1 VWWAEAGKYNVLPL
15 DDRFSERLLGREED
29 TSGKEPKSST
39 LSTPWCSKDIPERS
53 APHTKNR
60 SHSML
65 LREWKFLSRR
75 CRRPN
80 MCKEKAAI
88 YRRGWSLYLK
98 DKKLVY
104 CHNHAG
110 KPTTTNYVR
119 SRTDV
124 YLLELRR
131 RSDSSLRRRLGQ
143 KNLVQ
148 VAYRPAL
155 YIYI

>member
-1 VWWAEAGKYNVLPL
+1 
-15 DDRFSERLLGREED
+15 
-29 TSGKEPKSST
+29 
-39 LSTPWCSKDIPERS
+39 
-53 APHTKNR
+53 
-60 SHSML
+60 
-65 LREWKFLSRR
+65 
-75 CRRPN
+75 
-80 MCKEKAAI
+80 MCKKKAAI

-104 CHNHAG
+104 CDNYAG

-131 RSDSSLRRRLGQ
+131 RSDSSLRRRVGQ

-155 YIYI
+155 YI

>member
-1 VWWAEAGKYNVLPL
+1 VEGWRAEAGKYNVLPL
-15 DDRFSERLLGREED
+15 DDDRFSEHLLGREED
-29 TSGKEPKSST
+29 TPGKEPKSYT

-60 SHSML
+60 SHSIL
-65 LREWKFLSRR
+65 LWKWKFLSRR

-80 MCKEKAAI
+80 MCKKKAAI

-104 CHNHAG
+104 CDNYAG

-131 RSDSSLRRRLGQ
+131 RRVGQ

-155 YIYI
+155 YI

>member
-1 VWWAEAGKYNVLPL
+1 
-15 DDRFSERLLGREED
+15 
-29 TSGKEPKSST
+29 
-39 LSTPWCSKDIPERS
+39 
-53 APHTKNR
+53 
-60 SHSML
+60 ML

-98 DKKLVY
+98 EKKLVY
-104 CHNHAG
+104 CHNYAG
-110 KPTTTNYVR
+110 KPTTTTTNYIR

-155 YIYI
+155 YIYIYKRQKSGRRRRRNTPRTIHSLPILCRRESFDVVGCVTLDLTCNKRRVRT

>member
-1 VWWAEAGKYNVLPL
+1 MEGWRAEAGKYNVLPL
-15 DDRFSERLLGREED
+15 DDDRFSEHLLGREED
-29 TSGKEPKSST
+29 TPGKEPKSYT

-60 SHSML
+60 SHTVL
-65 LREWKFLSRR
+65 LRKWKFLSRR

-88 YRRGWSLYLK
+88 ILPRLVAVPQK

-104 CHNHAG
+104 CHNYAG
-110 KPTTTNYVR
+110 THYYYYYYVR

-124 YLLELRR
+124 YLLKQPRR
-131 RSDSSLRRRLGQ
+131 RSDSSLRRRVGQ

-148 VAYRPAL
+148 VA
-155 YIYI
+155 